1 MKINNAFDHEITY
14 NVFFNARKYHVLAL
28 KTYYFNFT
36 NNLMIGVINR
46 PTMTFND
53 LIACFASYEAVSPST
68 DNITV
73 KNNLCQGSEGN
84 GYAVPDVNCND
95 MEIYPFAGN
104 TAGSCQIGWIF
115 AKGDGDCLAAKGLM
129 AYSSEIGHMMNP
141 PSTVTTKFKNFI
153 FADNL
158 RSITIRIGGDSDE
171 KTGYLYDSYI
181 TAIARPNCTKCY
193 GTNANDCSGNHAV
206 RMLTVGSNG

>member
-1 MKINNAFDHEITY
+1 
-14 NVFFNARKYHVLAL
+14 
-28 KTYYFNFT
+28 
-36 NNLMIGVINR
+36 
-46 PTMTFND
+46 
-53 LIACFASYEAVSPST
+53 
-68 DNITV
+68 
-73 KNNLCQGSEGN
+73 
-84 GYAVPDVNCND
+84 

-206 RMLTVGSNG
+206 RMLTIGSNG